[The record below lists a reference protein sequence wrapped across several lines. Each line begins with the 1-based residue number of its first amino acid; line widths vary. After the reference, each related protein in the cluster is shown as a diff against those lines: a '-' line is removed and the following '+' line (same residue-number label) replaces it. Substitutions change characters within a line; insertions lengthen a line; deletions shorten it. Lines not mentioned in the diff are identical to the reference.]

1 MQSGPIKL
9 SPGRWFSQSTAVS
22 STEKT
27 DCHDITKIL
36 LREALNT
43 KLSHPPFSS
52 LLMKFCSVIFFFRC
66 DDYLKLFLYL
76 ERPEVNENSKD
87 DVVLCGNI
95 SNLQQKTFYSKSR
108 SLIMEF
114 HTTVP
119 HRDQLLY
126 YKGYSGFR
134 GLFRFKDESKSCA
147 NLIIAI
153 IVDPLI
159 VYPCFN

>member
-1 MQSGPIKL
+1 MLVVSVCN
-9 SPGRWFSQSTAVS
+9 FSLKVKVWGICLWSLA
-22 STEKT
+22 
-27 DCHDITKIL
+27 HYPL
-36 LREALNT
+36 
-43 KLSHPPFSS
+43 PFSLLFEGGGLWYLKPLS
-52 LLMKFCSVIFFFRC
+52 LIKFCSVIFFFRC

-87 DVVLCGNI
+87 DVVLCGNM

-119 HRDQLLY
+119 HRDQLRY

-134 GLFRFKDESKSCA
+134 GLFRFKDESKSCDIHV
-147 NLIIAI
+147 LI
-153 IVDPLI
+153 
-159 VYPCFN
+159 

>member
-1 MQSGPIKL
+1 
-9 SPGRWFSQSTAVS
+9 
-22 STEKT
+22 
-27 DCHDITKIL
+27 
-36 LREALNT
+36 
-43 KLSHPPFSS
+43 
-52 LLMKFCSVIFFFRC
+52 MKFCSVIFFFRC

-159 VYPCFN
+159 VYPCFHWYCVRSLKNCNWNSSIEGIQLPLFTGESYCWTIKLLIVWLEERIQSLID